1 MPRQFLPDTPQ
12 GLAETLAS
20 QLEALVLADLTPHPR
35 NDGQH
40 PPEEI
45 EHLKQSLMEHGVYR
59 NVVVARDGTI
69 LAGHGVI
76 QAARELGHQTIP
88 GLRKDYAP
96 DDPRALRLLAGDN
109 HIQRLRQQDDVVLL
123 SLLDDLARD
132 NPLGLLGTGFDDA
145 ALGALADAQ
154 QVLMTQGP
162 AANDGLGK
170 TPSVRDQDVQGQSV
184 YCPKCGFEFT
194 YDS

>member
-1 MPRQFLPDTPQ
+1 MPRQFLPEVPA
-12 GLAETLAS
+12 GLVATLAS
-20 QLEALVLADLTPHPR
+20 QLESLLVADLKPHPR

-40 PPEEI
+40 PPEEL

-76 QAARELGHQTIP
+76 QAARELGHVTIP
-88 GLRKDYAP
+88 GLRKDYGP

-109 HIQRLRQQDDVVLL
+109 HIQRLRQQDDVILL
-123 SLLDDLARD
+123 ALLDDLARD
-132 NPLGLLGTGFDDA
+132 DPLGLLGTGFDEA

-154 QVLMTQGP
+154 QVLLTQGD
-162 AANDGLGK
+162 AANDELGGAP
-170 TPSVRDQDVQGQSV
+170 TARASDTQGHAIT
-184 YCPKCGFEFT
+184 CPQCGFAFT
-194 YDS
+194 PD